1 MDGSKIVEEVHAVA
15 FAVALVEAAQAG
27 AGEFGAIGT
36 EAVGASGDG
45 AIFYGAGDAV
55 GGLGGIVGGEAAG
68 AMVFLAEMAEAE
80 GAIDAAGGDQ
90 PGAGDGGGGGF
101 HRGGFLA
108 FWGFGAGSSRAVMRM
123 SSEIQARS
131 SKASSMRKE
140 FLAPG

>member
-1 MDGSKIVEEVHAVA
+1 MAAMEAEVAMDAEKLAAAGAGPAGALPGDEGADADGLDGSKIVEEVHAVA

-80 GAIDAAGGDQ
+80 GAIAPVAM
-90 PGAGDGGGGGF
+90 F
-101 HRGGFLA
+101 RGIRRHA
-108 FWGFGAGSSRAVMRM
+108 
-123 SSEIQARS
+123 
-131 SKASSMRKE
+131 
-140 FLAPG
+140 